1 MRGRL
6 GRQQPGRVEPSP
18 DPTPEANRWPPLT
31 EQPRPHTGAPG
42 FHSPPWAWPPAAA
55 VEQYE
60 SAQPLV
66 LRNADMELLAAHVR
80 TDVVASL
87 GAELTES
94 RLDDNDL
101 RRRTT
106 DAIVTA
112 IGIRAPM
119 LGSAQRAQLV
129 SDLIDDLLGL
139 GPLESIL
146 RDSSVTEIMVNGP
159 HRVYLER
166 DGVLHPCDLLFRDE
180 AHLRRTIDRIVAS
193 VGRRVDES
201 SPMVDARLSDGSR
214 VNAIIPPAAVDGST
228 LTIRRFRSDTME
240 LKELIAKQTISVAA
254 AAFLAACVRA
264 RLNILIAG
272 ATGAG
277 KTTALNALTAFIPAH
292 ERIITIEDA
301 AELQVQHTHLVR
313 LESRPPATAGQGE
326 ITIRELLRNALR
338 MRPDRIIVGEVRDA
352 AALDMLQAMSTG
364 HSGSLGTVHASSAR
378 DALRRVETMV
388 LLSGVDVPLR
398 AIREQMSAGIDLIV
412 HLTRGSAGERRVV
425 EVVEVAGLE
434 GDVVSLQP
442 LFARDASGELQPT
455 GFEPG
460 FGTSSRHTSIPYACP
475 IPPPR
480 NNDPPRF
487 NQRGGPGAAT

>member
-6 GRQQPGRVEPSP
+6 NRQATTRAARPDSVADIPADIPRWPSP
-18 DPTPEANRWPPLT
+18 PDHSTVHTNPGPPPPL
-31 EQPRPHTGAPG
+31 QSWAINGNVAPT
-42 FHSPPWAWPPAAA
+42 APAA
-55 VEQYE
+55 
-60 SAQPLV
+60 PLV
-66 LRNADMELLAAHVR
+66 LTHTDMEMLAAHVR
-80 TDVVASL
+80 TDVVTSL
-87 GAELTES
+87 GGELSES

-106 DAIVTA
+106 DAIATA

-119 LGSAQRAQLV
+119 LGSAQRTQLM
-129 SDLIDDLLGL
+129 SDLTDDLLGL

-146 RDSSVTEIMVNGP
+146 RDPSVSEIMVNGP

-166 DGVLHPCDLLFRDE
+166 EGRLHPCDLTFRDE
-180 AHLRRTIDRIVAS
+180 PHLRRTIDRIVAS

-201 SPMVDARLSDGSR
+201 SPMVDARLPDGSR

-240 LKELIAKQTISVAA
+240 LQDLIDNHSMSTAVAS
-254 AAFLAACVRA
+254 FLGACVRA

-272 ATGAG
+272 GTGAG
-277 KTTALNALTAFIPAH
+277 KTTVLNALTAFIPPH

-313 LESRPPATAGQGE
+313 LESRPPAVSGNAE
-326 ITIRELLRNALR
+326 ITIRDLLRNALR
-338 MRPDRIIVGEVRDA
+338 MRPDRIIIGEVRDA

-398 AIREQMSAGIDLIV
+398 AIREQMSAGVDVIV
-412 HLTRGSAGERRVV
+412 YLTRETSGERRVA

-434 GDVVSLQP
+434 GEVVILQP
-442 LFARDASGELQPT
+442 LFTRDAEGALHPT
-455 GFEPG
+455 GFEPA
-460 FGTSSRHTSIPYACP
+460 FWDSLAPHLDLVRLVDATSE
-475 IPPPR
+475 
-480 NNDPPRF
+480 D
-487 NQRGGPGAAT
+487 Q